1 MRLARFRTV
10 FAAEAAHHLTRPLFW
25 SLILVLALFSGLFS
39 TGDMQISTG
48 DASVG
53 GTKAWI
59 TSEFNFAFFL
69 TMLVALI
76 YGIFASIASGLAIPT
91 DDENKVGDLLHSTPL
106 RPGEYVWGKFLAVAF
121 AFLVALALHVA
132 FTIFFYHLVPSAE
145 AAEIRGPFDIVNY
158 LRPVVVFAIPT
169 LVFLLGVAFYLGER
183 LRRPLAVF
191 LFPIAV
197 LVACAFFLWDWSPTW
212 LDPGVNR
219 LLMWIDPAGFRWL
232 NETWLKLD
240 RGAAFYNTTR
250 IGLDLPF
257 VLSRIAFLGLGLLA
271 VGLAQRHLAASLRG
285 EALPASG
292 RSRRL
297 WRRGSQGAQG
307 PATAQDESPE
317 ISARPAFVPL
327 PALGMRT
334 TSPGF
339 WRGASQVAGT
349 ELRNLLASP
358 ALYIFAALILLQTL
372 GNSLIVS
379 GVFETRLLIT
389 PGQLAASSM
398 GVLSFL
404 LSLLLMFYT
413 VESIE
418 RDRTTGL
425 AALAYTAP
433 TRTGSILFGKALAN
447 SVISVLMMAAAFVA
461 YSIALLIQGTVG
473 IDPIPFVVVWGLL
486 LLPTVLV
493 WTAFVTAVQAVTGQR
508 YATYGICLAALMF
521 TGIRVIEQ
529 KANWVGNWPL
539 WGAVRWTDMGAFEM
553 DRQALVLNRLMMLG
567 LAVLFTAVAVRAFA
581 RRQPDSIHTLH
592 RLQPRELW
600 RQALRLSPFAVLP
613 LVCGVMLWFAVVDGL
628 EGKTMEKKGKD
639 YWKQNLA
646 TWKDAPLP
654 SVAGVDLDL
663 RLDPQRHWFHTRGS
677 YELVNDRE
685 EKPLRQI
692 ALSGGPHWEKLRWTL
707 NGKPYE
713 PENRSLLYVFTPPAP
728 LGPGQRLRIGF
739 DFEGRFPGGVTKNG
753 GRVSEFI
760 LPSGVVLTS
769 FSSAFAPLIGYQ
781 EGTGIKEGENDY
793 EPRVYP
799 DDFYEGRTDIGFG
812 ISRPYP
818 TRIAV
823 TGPAEYRYNSV
834 GSLVRDEVK
843 DGQRTMV
850 WKSDQPVRLFN
861 VIAGKW
867 QERRGEG
874 TVIYHHP
881 EHDYNIDAMIEA
893 LDASRRYYSE
903 WFHPFPWKELK
914 LSEFPHLAGY
924 AQGFPTNITFSE
936 GIGFLTKPDVK
947 ANAVFMV
954 TAHEAAH
961 QWWGNILTP
970 GEGPGGNVLS
980 EGMSHFSTLLL
991 IEQVKGQQA
1000 RMELA
1005 KRFEERYGD
1014 RRRVDAERPMV
1025 KLDGSREGDETAT
1038 YDKGGWVAWML
1049 YQHMGRERNLA
1060 GLRKFIAEWKDGPDH
1075 PVLQD
1080 FVAAMR
1086 PFAPDPAA
1094 YDAFTKQ
1101 WFFEVVAPEYL
1112 LEGAKRARRG
1122 DQPGAGW
1129 EVTVKVKNAGTG
1141 RMPVEVA
1148 ATRGER
1154 FTEDGKPGKGYRD
1167 ARSTVVLG
1175 AGEEKVVRIA
1185 CPFEPESVVVDPDV
1199 QVLQLRRKAA
1209 VAGLS

>member
-1 MRLARFRTV
+1 MSFARVRTV
-10 FAAEAAHHLTRPLFW
+10 FATEAAHHLTRPLFW
-25 SLILVLALFSGLFS
+25 SLILLLAFFSGFFA
-39 TGDMQISTG
+39 TGDVQISTG

-69 TMLVALI
+69 TMLIALV
-76 YGIFASIASGLAIPT
+76 YGFFASIASGLTIPS
-91 DDENKVGDLLHSTPL
+91 DDEHKVGDLLHSTPL
-106 RPGEYVWGKFLAVAF
+106 KPGEYVWGKFLAVFF
-121 AFLVALALHVA
+121 AFLIALALHIA
-132 FTIFFYHLVPSAE
+132 FTIVFYHLVPTEA
-145 AAEIRGPFDIVNY
+145 AAEIRGPFDLMNY
-158 LRPVVVFAIPT
+158 LRPA
-169 LVFLLGVAFYLGER
+169 LVFGIPELIFILGVSFFLGER

-191 LFPIAV
+191 LFP
-197 LVACAFFLWDWSPTW
+197 VALLGICAFFLWDWSPTW
-212 LDPGVNR
+212 LDPQVNR

-232 NETWLKLD
+232 NETWIKLD
-240 RGAAFYNTTR
+240 RGAVFYNTTR

-257 VLSRIAFLGLGLLA
+257 VLSRFGFVGIGLLG
-271 VGLAQRHLAASLRG
+271 VVLAQRHLTASLRG
-285 EALPASG
+285 ETRTAAAKRLRRESMTVTQAEPFEVERTSG
-292 RSRRL
+292 M
-297 WRRGSQGAQG
+297 
-307 PATAQDESPE
+307 
-317 ISARPAFVPL
+317 PL

-334 TSPGF
+334 TTPGF
-339 WRGASQVAGT
+339 LQGSVQVAGT
-349 ELRNLLASP
+349 EMRNLLSSP
-358 ALYIFAALILLQTL
+358 ALYIFAMLILLQTM
-372 GNSLIVS
+372 GNSLVIS

-398 GVLSFL
+398 GILSFL

-425 AALAYTAP
+425 AALAFTAP

-447 SVISVLMMAAAFVA
+447 SGIAVLMMVATFVG
-461 YSIALLIQGTVG
+461 YSIALLVQGTVA
-473 IDPIPFVVVWGLL
+473 IDPLPFLLVWGLL
-486 LLPTVLV
+486 LVPTVLA
-493 WTAFVTAVQAVTGQR
+493 WTAFVTAVQSVTSQR
-508 YATYGICLAALMF
+508 YTTYAICLAVLMF
-521 TGIRVIEQ
+521 TAQRVITQ

-539 WGAVRWTDMGAFEM
+539 WGAVRWTDMGTFEL
-553 DRQALVLNRLMMLG
+553 DRQALVLNRLMVLG
-567 LAVLFTAVAVRAFA
+567 LAALFTAIAVKAFA
-581 RRQPDSIHTLH
+581 RRQPDAIHSIH
-592 RLQPRELW
+592 RLQPRELG
-600 RQALRLSPFAVLP
+600 RQVLRLAPFAVLP
-613 LVCGVMLWFAVVDGL
+613 LVTGVMLYFAVVNGL
-628 EGKTMEKKGKD
+628 QGKAIEKKGRD

-654 SVAGVDLDL
+654 SIAGVDLDL
-663 RLDPQRHWFHTRGS
+663 ELDPQRRWFHNRGS
-677 YELVNDRE
+677 YLLVNDRE
-685 EKPLRQI
+685 PPLRQI
-692 ALSGGPHWEKLRWTL
+692 PLSGGPHWENVRWTL

-713 PENRSLLYVFTPPAP
+713 PENRSGLYVFTPPAP
-728 LGPGQRLRIGF
+728 LAPGQKMRIGF
-739 DFEGRFPGGVTKNG
+739 DFEGRFPNGVTRNG
-753 GRVSEFI
+753 GNMSEFI

-769 FSSAFAPLIGYQ
+769 FSSAFVPLMGYQ

-799 DDFYEGRTDIGFG
+799 DDFYVGRTDIGFG
-812 ISRPYP
+812 VSRPFP

-843 DGQRTMV
+843 DGRRTME

-861 VIAGKW
+861 VVAGRW
-867 QERRGEG
+867 QERRGQG

-881 EHDYNIDAMIEA
+881 EHHYNVDAMIEA
-893 LDASRRYYSE
+893 LDASRRYYSQ
-903 WFHPFPWKELK
+903 WFYPFPWKELK
-914 LSEFPHLAGY
+914 LSEFPHLAVY

-970 GEGPGGNVLS
+970 GKGPGADVLS

-1014 RRRVDAERPMV
+1014 RRRVDAERPLV
-1025 KLDGSREGDETAT
+1025 KLDDSREGDTTAK

-1049 YQHMGRERNLA
+1049 YNQMGRERNLA
-1060 GLRKFIAEWKDGPDH
+1060 GLRQFIAQWKDGPDH

-1086 PFAPDPAA
+1086 PYAADPAA
-1094 YDAFTKQ
+1094 YDDFTRQ
-1101 WFFEVVAPEYL
+1101 WFFEVVVPEYVL
-1112 LEGAKRARRG
+1112 TDATKAKN
-1122 DQPGAGW
+1122 GAGW

-1141 RMPVEVA
+1141 RMPIKVA
-1148 ATRGER
+1148 ATKGER
-1154 FTEDGKPGKGYRD
+1154 FTEDGKPGQGYQD

-1185 CPFEPESVVVDPDV
+1185 CAFEPESVVVDPDV
-1199 QVLQLRRKAA
+1199 EVLQLRRKAA
-1209 VAGLS
+1209 VAKLS